1 MGFQITLLLAT
12 FFYVDYFQANMP
24 TFSGWFLYHVIMHST
39 EKIGYFVDKLV
50 VKSRKTT
57 KSIWRVAF
65 DLELLRG
72 IYVYPT
78 CHCHR
83 NRNIKCSIQRLSD
96 LVIQGFNYKTR
107 PRMNLLHNDL
117 KFNLTNGLDFHTW
130 GQRLTIRWIET
141 HWAYSW
147 YLPLALAKNIEHLIF
162 FNKFRYIL
170 YIWVVI
176 STK

>member
-39 EKIGYFVDKLV
+39 KKIGYFVDKLV

-96 LVIQGFNYKTR
+96 LVIQGFNYKNVPGWTCFTMTSSFIY
-107 PRMNLLHNDL
+107 RMTLTFILEVKDL
-117 KFNLTNGLDFHTW
+117 QSGELKLTGCIHD
-130 GQRLTIRWIET
+130 IC
-141 HWAYSW
+141 HWPWQKTSNIW
-147 YLPLALAKNIEHLIF
+147 YF
-162 FNKFRYIL
+162 
-170 YIWVVI
+170 
-176 STK
+176 